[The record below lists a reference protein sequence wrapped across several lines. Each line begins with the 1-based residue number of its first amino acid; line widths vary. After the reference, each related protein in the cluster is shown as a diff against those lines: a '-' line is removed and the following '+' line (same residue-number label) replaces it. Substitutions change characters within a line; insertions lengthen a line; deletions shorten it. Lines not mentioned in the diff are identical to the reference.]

1 MNAKRLF
8 LGLLTATVVL
18 TPLAALKPASAKTI
32 TIANPK
38 ANLIARGGGAGGAAP
53 IAVDPV
59 QLGLQIDQVV
69 VAAKNRGGFVKGAME
84 QAAFQA
90 KKGGYNVMVFNMSQD
105 YDTDIRNTAKFFKQ
119 VNYHGVP
126 YGIWIFKKGKFT
138 NKGDGGWIN
147 WAMYGNFTRNGKTVT
162 FH

>member
-1 MNAKRLF
+1 MNAKRIF

-18 TPLAALKPASAKTI
+18 TPLATLNPASARTI
-32 TIANPK
+32 TTANPK
-38 ANLIARGGGAGGAAP
+38 ADLIARGGSRGGQ
-53 IAVDPV
+53 ITIDPV
-59 QLGLQIDQVV
+59 QLGFQIEQEV
-69 VAAKNRGGFVKGAME
+69 VAAKNRAGFVKGAME

-138 NKGDGGWIN
+138 NKGDAGWIN